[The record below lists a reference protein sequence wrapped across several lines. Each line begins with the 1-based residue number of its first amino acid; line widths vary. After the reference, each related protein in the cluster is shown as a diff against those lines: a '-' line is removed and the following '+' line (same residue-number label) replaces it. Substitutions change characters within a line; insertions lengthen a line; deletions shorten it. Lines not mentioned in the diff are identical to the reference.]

1 MGNIGVLGLDVGR
14 KRIGIAGCDRS
25 GLIAFGITTL
35 VRRSWPADM
44 AALAALIQER
54 AITLLV
60 VGYPYNMDGSVGPQ
74 ARAIEKFAQGAAAHL
89 GTGLAYTDER
99 LTSIAAEEQ
108 LRIQQRRYQKED
120 IDRVAA
126 AILLQ
131 QWLDRQRALG
141 WPNLS

>member
-1 MGNIGVLGLDVGR
+1 MQVLGLDVGK
-14 KRIGIAGCDRS
+14 KRIGIAGCDRR

-35 VRRSWPADM
+35 ERRSWAADM
-44 AALAALIQER
+44 AALQALVQER
-54 AITLLV
+54 DITLLV

-89 GTGLAYTDER
+89 GVGLAYTDER

-108 LRIQQRRYQKED
+108 LREQGRRYRKED

>member
-1 MGNIGVLGLDVGR
+1 MHIGVLGLDVGK
-14 KRIGIAGCDRS
+14 KRIGVAGCDRL
-25 GLIAFGITTL
+25 GWMAFGITTL
-35 VRRSWPADM
+35 ERRSWAADM
-44 AALAALIQER
+44 AALQALVQER
-54 AITLLV
+54 DITLLV

-74 ARAIEKFAQGAAAHL
+74 ARAIEKFAEGAAAHL
-89 GTGLAYTDER
+89 GVGLAYTDER

-108 LRIQQRRYQKED
+108 LREQGWRYRKED

>member
-1 MGNIGVLGLDVGR
+1 MHIGVLGLDVGK
-14 KRIGIAGCDRS
+14 KRIGVAGCDRL
-25 GLIAFGITTL
+25 GWIAFGITTL
-35 VRRSWPADM
+35 ERRSWAADM
-44 AALAALIQER
+44 AALQTLVQER
-54 AITLLV
+54 DITLLV

-74 ARAIEKFAQGAAAHL
+74 ARAIEKFAKGAAAHL
-89 GTGLAYTDER
+89 GVGLTYTDER

-108 LRIQQRRYQKED
+108 LREQGRRYSKGD

>member
-1 MGNIGVLGLDVGR
+1 MDVRALGLDVGK
-14 KRIGIAGCDRS
+14 KRIGIAGCDRG

-35 VRRSWPADM
+35 ERRSWSADM
-44 AALAALIQER
+44 AALGALVRER
-54 AITLLV
+54 DIALLV

-89 GTGLAYTDER
+89 GVGLAYTDER

-108 LRIQQRRYQKED
+108 LREQRRRYDKGD